1 MIVATQREE
10 KFLDLII
17 KLRDE
22 GKINKWDE
30 IRITEWLSRRINKRK
45 IKLLKIKEEEKRK
58 EREYKDQ
65 VRFAIKRVMEQ
76 VRIELTE
83 NSHEKQR

>member
-65 VRFAIKRVMEQ
+65 TRSVIRKVMKQ
-76 VRIELTE
+76 VRIELKE
-83 NSHEKQR
+83 NNNEKQR

>member
-45 IKLLKIKEEEKRK
+45 KHNI
-58 EREYKDQ
+58 
-65 VRFAIKRVMEQ
+65 
-76 VRIELTE
+76 
-83 NSHEKQR
+83 S